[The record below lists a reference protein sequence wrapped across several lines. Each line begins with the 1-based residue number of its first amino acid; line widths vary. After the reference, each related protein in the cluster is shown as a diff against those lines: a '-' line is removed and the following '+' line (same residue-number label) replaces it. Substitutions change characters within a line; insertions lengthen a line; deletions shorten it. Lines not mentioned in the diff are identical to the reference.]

1 MEDSLS
7 VGVVFHHEPMQHAT
21 QDSECRA
28 TSGCPEELR
37 ESVMEYGISH
47 LQVTGSNA
55 KGHGEPLFSHGLW
68 ECFQALSAATNDAR
82 VTSTHCTASQ
92 GRAWKLTLS
101 EVTRA

>member
-47 LQVTGSNA
+47 LQVTGSKSQLSNVQN
-55 KGHGEPLFSHGLW
+55 LFI
-68 ECFQALSAATNDAR
+68 
-82 VTSTHCTASQ
+82 SQ
-92 GRAWKLTLS
+92 LFTDLCKRN
-101 EVTRA
+101 